1 MAVILASLLKRSDLY
16 GILGVKSHARS
27 LGEFLLGVGGVQ
39 RMGEKPS
46 DPGEP
51 ARCPICGSIAESGC
65 IYGPDRGWTGLQWRA
80 GEPSI
85 WGNVVTGFA
94 GGLPLGVIGVFRG
107 PYVRG
112 VRCVSCRRIVLE
124 LSGGELSG
132 GEDGPGSE
140 LINQASDLERDGEW
154 DRAIALYRR
163 VLGEP
168 EFVAHHE
175 YARRGIEAIEE
186 KKSAA
191 GGGA

>member
-1 MAVILASLLKRSDLY
+1 MAK
-16 GILGVKSHARS
+16 
-27 LGEFLLGVGGVQ
+27 
-39 RMGEKPS
+39 KPS
-46 DPGEP
+46 DHGNP

-80 GEPSI
+80 GEPSV

-94 GGLPLGVIGVFRG
+94 GGISLGEIGLFRG

-124 LSGGELSG
+124 FSG

-140 LINQASDLERDGEW
+140 LVNQASDLERDGEW

-163 VLGEP
+163 VLEEP
-168 EFVAHHE
+168 EFRARHE
-175 YARRGIEAIEE
+175 YAKRGIEAIEE
-186 KKSAA
+186 KRSAA
-191 GGGA
+191 ERDA